1 VTSIPQWVKPLIWG
15 AVVGSVLTMI
25 IGFSYGGW
33 TTGSTAA
40 RLAKQEADAAVTTA
54 LVPLCIAQSKADRAG
69 VKKLVELKALT
80 SSYDQRDFVT
90 KTGWATVPGSDD
102 PNRDVAEAC
111 AAALLKT
118 ASTK

>member
-1 VTSIPQWVKPLIWG
+1 MPQIPVWVKPVVWG

-25 IGFSYGGW
+25 VGFSYGGW
-33 TTGSTAA
+33 MTGGTAVQ
-40 RLAKQEADAAVTTA
+40 LAKQQADVAVTTA
-54 LVPLCIAQSKADRAG
+54 LVPLCIAQSKADGA
-69 VKKLVELKALT
+69 VLKKMGELKALA

-90 KTGWATVPGSDD
+90 QTGWATVPGSPD

-118 ASTK
+118 ASK

>member
-1 VTSIPQWVKPLIWG
+1 MPQIPVWVKPVLWG
-15 AVVGSVLTMI
+15 AVAGSVATMI
-25 IGFSYGGW
+25 IGFGWGGW
-33 TTGSTAA
+33 STSGTSA
-40 RLAKQEADAAVTTA
+40 RLAKVQADSAVTMA
-54 LVPLCIAQSKADRAG
+54 LVPLCIAKSKADGAG
-69 VKKLVELKALT
+69 PKKVGELKALS

-118 ASTK
+118 ASN